1 MVLVVW
7 LSFLGFGGFCGVLF
21 FLEFFYYLPTFFS
34 CDSDDCRVRNLGKD
48 PIKASWGKSD
58 DRC

>member
-7 LSFLGFGGFCGVLF
+7 LSFLGFGGFWGVLF

-34 CDSDDCRVRNLGKD
+34 CDSDDRRVRNLGKD
-48 PIKASWGKSD
+48 TS
-58 DRC
+58 